1 MKKLKKTNFL
11 TLLIPMILPGR
22 VEFYSSRTCFYQY
35 HVIAVIIISFHL
47 MCHMSLYLK
56 VRLWVLKQD
65 HPWVHVSV
73 DISLV
78 P

>member
-1 MKKLKKTNFL
+1 MYISCAQFAITQLFL
-11 TLLIPMILPGR
+11 
-22 VEFYSSRTCFYQY
+22 
-35 HVIAVIIISFHL
+35 IICRHIIHQI
-47 MCHMSLYLK
+47 K

-65 HPWVHVSV
+65 HPLVHVFV